1 MLVPGLR
8 DVHQAVQARP
18 RDSRPSSSRNASV
31 PRTRDVAA
39 ERQWAIRSPTRS
51 PALVRL
57 VYRPVRFTPSYS
69 SPIYAPPHRIHL
81 FLPLPSSF
89 PGCLGLARRSSSTS
103 DEKVVQAGQRS
114 GTREQAFDELVL
126 KPIELFTVHHGG
138 RYFRQFRVE
147 RSRPRLDV
155 HGKIREYRSQGGQ
168 EAEHE
173 LVHHVWE
180 HAKEEARDGRGGDQL
195 ALA

>member
-8 DVHQAVQARP
+8 DVHQVVQARP

-39 ERQWAIRSPTRS
+39 ERKWTIRSPTRS
-51 PALVRL
+51 PPLVRL
-57 VYRPVRFTPSYS
+57 VYRPFRITPSYS
-69 SPIYAPPHRIHL
+69 SPLYAPPHRIHL

-103 DEKVVQAGQRS
+103 DKKVVQAGQGSR
-114 GTREQAFDELVL
+114 TREQAFDELVL
-126 KPIELFTVHHGG
+126 KPIELFTVHYGG

-147 RSRPRLDV
+147 R
-155 HGKIREYRSQGGQ
+155 G
-168 EAEHE
+168 
-173 LVHHVWE
+173 
-180 HAKEEARDGRGGDQL
+180 
-195 ALA
+195 